1 MYQLVPRLILIDPL
15 HRLIEP
21 DPIGKNTVRGRSV
34 TQRHQNRDVTF
45 SRYRSG
51 FKNIE
56 HREVTRYRAIGAL
69 SPSPTQRP
77 GKISWALSPNIV
89 PNSMLR
95 ESYPVGNPLCV
106 FVTLTRRG
114 RDGRNRFVSIG
125 FYSRRSAQDNPP
137 LRSPERSF
145 PRRGASSRLPE
156 G

>member
-95 ESYPVGNPLCV
+95 
-106 FVTLTRRG
+106 
-114 RDGRNRFVSIG
+114 
-125 FYSRRSAQDNPP
+125 
-137 LRSPERSF
+137 
-145 PRRGASSRLPE
+145 
-156 G
+156 